1 MAAFVHPENQKIIW
15 NIVNSNPY
23 VAEYFVSNKNVSRES
38 WFRNIIEKFYSQ
50 HQDRNLS
57 VTELNQLNK
66 DTLSFMI
73 QSIHNTAPNFQSTA
87 PAPTSSEINPIQKTE
102 ILTPPIIENTRQQQS
117 LSDFQARQQEYDSM
131 TKKHIPDEIDFKEG
145 NKDEAIQDM
154 DSLIQKHMK
163 EREQQLQLVPPQNI
177 IPENKPIKQ
186 DNIMNV
192 SPAVSMPENVISTYD
207 YSDEIKGLKK
217 EIADMKELL
226 QKNNELLLL
235 LINKEPAQVENFLQQ
250 TDEPSNIQTIIVEKS
265 DIEEPIDI
273 SLNVKQG
280 NEIN

>member
-23 VAEYFVSNKNVSRES
+23 VAEYFVSNKNISRES

-73 QSIHNTAPNFQSTA
+73 QSIHNTAPNFQSA
-87 PAPTSSEINPIQKTE
+87 PPAPTSPEINPIKKTE

-117 LSDFQARQQEYDSM
+117 IYDFQARQQEYDSM
-131 TKKHIPDEIDFKEG
+131 TKKNIPDEIDFKEG

-163 EREQQLQLVPPQNI
+163 EREEQLQLTPPPNI
-177 IPENKPIKQ
+177 MPENKPIKQ

-192 SPAVSMPENVISTYD
+192 SPAVSMPENTISIND
-207 YSDEIKGLKK
+207 YGDEIKVLKK
-217 EIADMKELL
+217 EITDMKELL

-235 LINKEPAQVENFLQQ
+235 LINKESPQVQDFLQQ
-250 TDEPSNIQTIIVEKS
+250 TDEPGNIETTIIES
-265 DIEEPIDI
+265 PLIEDATDL

-280 NEIN
+280 NENN